1 MPVSRVHR
9 SGKPNQQGESMKF
22 AAGLTVSGIIGF
34 VLLEVLKFL
43 LPTLAAWILALLT
56 FVVKLILFGI
66 GLGVVVAV
74 VGIAIFLY
82 KRSRRSREED

>member
-1 MPVSRVHR
+1 
-9 SGKPNQQGESMKF
+9 MKF

-56 FVVKLILFGI
+56 FVVKVILFGI
-66 GLGVVVAV
+66 GLAVVVALI
-74 VGIAIFLY
+74 GIAIFIY
-82 KRSRRSREED
+82 KRAQKSREEA

>member
-1 MPVSRVHR
+1 
-9 SGKPNQQGESMKF
+9 MKF

-56 FVVKLILFGI
+56 FVVKVILFGI
-66 GLGVVVAV
+66 GLVVVVALI
-74 VGIAIFLY
+74 GIAIFIY
-82 KRSRRSREED
+82 KRAQKSREEA